1 MMLSMM
7 SESVS
12 GRVRGTRRLVVL
24 VMLAGA
30 LASGCAAKSTKVPP
44 GTNQPDKFLFER
56 GTEQLTKKKWSTAR
70 EYFQTLVE
78 TYPQSPYRADAKL
91 GVGDT
96 YLGEGTSATQVQ
108 ALQEFREFLS
118 FFPTHPRAD
127 YAQYKLAMAHYY
139 QMAKPERDQSETRHS
154 IEEFDAF
161 FARYPNSALTAEAKK
176 HYREARDRMSDSEY
190 RVGLFYHRARWYPG
204 AIDRFQAILKTD
216 PQFTGRDAIYF
227 YLADALVKMKRPA
240 EALPQLQ
247 KLVDEFEQSE
257 YLVQGKK
264 LMAEVKAGG
273 LEAPPAATPAAGA
286 APAAGTPGA
295 AAPGTTVTPPEIKST
310 EAPKKVVEP
319 TKPGKPPGPP
329 QR

>member
-1 MMLSMM
+1 MLRMM

-12 GRVRGTRRLVVL
+12 RRARGARGIVVLAMLVVS
-24 VMLAGA
+24 VLAG
-30 LASGCAAKSTKVPP
+30 GCAAKSTKVPP

-56 GTEQLTKKKWSTAR
+56 GTEQLLKKKWLTSR
-70 EYFQTLVE
+70 QYFQTLVE

-96 YLGEGTSATQVQ
+96 YLGEGTAATQVQ
-108 ALQEFREFLS
+108 AIQEFREFLS

-139 QMAKPERDQSETRHS
+139 QMAKPERDQSETRHA

-176 HYREARDRMSDSEY
+176 YYREARDRMSDSEY
-190 RVGLFYHRARWYPG
+190 RVGLFYHRAKWYPG
-204 AIDRFQAILKTD
+204 AIDRFQAILKSD
-216 PQFTGRDAIYF
+216 PGFTGRDAIYF
-227 YLADALVKMKRPA
+227 YLAEALVKMKRPA

-257 YLVQGKK
+257 YLEQGKK
-264 LMAEVKAGG
+264 LMADIKAQG
-273 LEAPPAATPAAGA
+273 LEAPPADT
-286 APAAGTPGA
+286 A
-295 AAPGTTVTPPEIKST
+295 AAPTTPPVPKST
-310 EAPKKVVEP
+310 TEPKKMPEP
-319 TKPGKPPGPP
+319 AKPGKRP
-329 QR
+329 QGGSSSGS